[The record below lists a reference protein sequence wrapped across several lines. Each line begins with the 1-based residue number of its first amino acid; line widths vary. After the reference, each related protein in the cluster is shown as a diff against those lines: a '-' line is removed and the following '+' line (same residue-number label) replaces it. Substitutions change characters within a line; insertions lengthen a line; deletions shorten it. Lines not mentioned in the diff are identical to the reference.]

1 MKGKNVIIVH
11 GYTASPADNWF
22 PWLKKEL
29 ELRGATVAV
38 PAMPEPHSPDPQKWQ
53 QCLISNNI
61 TADGNTIFVGQSLG
75 CITVLRYIAEHI
87 PEGTKL
93 GGYILVSGFDCSQ
106 ETLPELEAHVQ
117 YPLDY
122 TKLTEISDKRI
133 SVISSDDWVVSPQAS
148 KTLAESLQTQVI
160 VENNAGHFLDREGY
174 TEFPALLNIFRT
186 VFSVS

>member
-29 ELRGATVAV
+29 ELLGATVAV

-53 QCLISNNI
+53 QCLIGNNI
-61 TADGNTIFVGQSLG
+61 TADENTIFVGHSLG

-93 GGYILVSGFDCSQ
+93 GGYILVSGFDSSQ

-122 TKLTEISDKRI
+122 IKLTEISDKRI

-148 KTLAESLQTQVI
+148 KTLAESLQTQVVI
-160 VENNAGHFLDREGY
+160 ENNAGHFLDREGY

-186 VFSVS
+186 VL